1 MLTPMLAPLS
11 YFEANDV
18 FFTVSA
24 AAAELLV
31 AEESPDGFPLCCGS
45 AHLFW
50 PLFLFPSGLPSS
62 PHRGVFPLS
71 STFHRVLGINASFS
85 QTSHSSSGTP
95 EAIPSLEHF
104 PDPQMKLAAPVRAHG
119 TGVPAYNNYF

>member
-1 MLTPMLAPLS
+1 MLAPLS

-18 FFTVSA
+18 FSLYPLLQNCWWQKRVQTVS
-24 AAAELLV
+24 L
-31 AEESPDGFPLCCGS
+31 S
-45 AHLFW
+45 AVEVLIFFGLF
-50 PLFLFPSGLPSS
+50 FLFPSGLPSS

-95 EAIPSLEHF
+95 EAIPSLKHF